1 MQETNDYG
9 GYLVSRTTLDKK
21 SLLGKCKKL
30 AEWLETPVP
39 PSSCS
44 CSVLRF
50 LKKKKEFGI
59 WFRKMC
65 PCAAARIYYIRHCV
79 TEVKKNSHQYYIH
92 LA

>member
-50 LKKKKEFGI
+50 LKKKRNLEFGLG
-59 WFRKMC
+59 KC
-65 PCAAARIYYIRHCV
+65 ALAAAARIYYIRHCV